1 MAGLIQYLDADGVR
15 VLTEEIKKRIA
26 NVYDIK
32 GSAVY
37 ADTAYLNDPSCPDA
51 ITTTG
56 LWQYTTADGWVKV
69 TAVNPGWVYNITNSF
84 TTDNNFIEGSGKQI
98 EAGINIVA
106 VNIGTSDTPDMK
118 WDLLATSVS
127 LDAYQTKT
135 LTTPITLIVPDY
147 NGYATVQDLPT
158 AEIDFPSGLTT
169 GSTAVLNTGEIYRA
183 TVSTTLGTTTATWA
197 YIGRQDTVEG
207 ALDLIANL
215 VPTQPITAAEIRAM
229 FN

>member
-1 MAGLIQYLDADGVR
+1 MAGLIQYLDTDGVR

-37 ADTAYLNDPSCPDA
+37 ADTAYLADPTHPVA
-51 ITTTG
+51 IDSTG
-56 LWQYTTADGWVKV
+56 LWQYTTDDGWIKI

-84 TTDNNFIEGSGKQI
+84 TTDSNFIEGAGKVI

-106 VNIGTSDTPDMK
+106 VNVGTTDVPDMK

-127 LDAYQTKT
+127 LDAYQTKV
-135 LTTPITLIVPDY
+135 LSSPITLIVPDY
-147 NGYATVQDLPT
+147 SGYATVQDLPT
-158 AEIDFPSGLTT
+158 AEIDFPSGLVT
-169 GSTAVLNTGEIYRA
+169 GSTAILNTGEIYRA
-183 TVSTTLGTTTATWA
+183 TVTTVSGTTTASWA

-215 VPTQPITAAEIRAM
+215 VPTQPISAAQIRAM
-229 FN
+229 F